1 MSWVCSFLR
10 VCRDRRMKLP
20 LSSLETLER
29 CLEGVFQLK
38 LDYNKLILCQLLGQ
52 EGFLGIVGVRYLGG
66 N

>member
-1 MSWVCSFLR
+1 
-10 VCRDRRMKLP
+10 MKLP